1 MKDTRQE
8 QRQTAGFLIFHF
20 SFLPSAPAPASS
32 FLPSAHRSFAEGSPI
47 SYTSAL
53 PIAPGSHFPL
63 VAARGPDLQLFSK
76 VVFMFDLAKDQTTL
90 NERAILRKLRVWIVA
105 LGAACLLAGIGVGA
119 MLSGRPTV
127 AQNEVQIAHAPE
139 ALSASFAEIARRV
152 EPAVVNIETITSA
165 PEIADKDNEDKDD
178 QLSNNPLLDMFRR
191 QARRPSRG
199 VGSGFIVSSKGYI
212 LTNEHVVEGSTRII
226 VGLQSGEKYRGRVIG
241 IDEETDVAVVKI
253 DAAQDLPTV
262 TLGDS
267 NAAQVGDWVLAI
279 GSPFGLDQ
287 TVTAGII
294 SKKERETPFFTNFQR
309 FLQTDAAINRG
320 NSGGPLV
327 NMRGEVIGINSQIAT
342 STGDYNGI
350 GFALPAVEANF
361 VYRQILAQGKVRRGF
376 LGVTL
381 ESVKDE
387 FARVYGLPEAKGAII
402 MDVQPTKDG
411 QPTPAAKAGMQ
422 SNDIITEFNGQPVAS
437 AQDLIQKVA
446 GSPVGV
452 SAAFTFLRDRDG
464 KLEKLTANVVL
475 GERPKLQ
482 PLGEPDDSAPKVT
495 EKESDPK
502 GNGLHLGVTLA
513 ELTQQ
518 LIADKKLTGV
528 RGLYVKEVDPNGLAA
543 EVRGTGGQQALD
555 IGDVIT
561 RINRVPVTTL
571 ADFQRVLS
579 GLKAGDPIVLQV
591 SRFVRDRVTTRII
604 QFTYQ

>member
-1 MKDTRQE
+1 
-8 QRQTAGFLIFHF
+8 
-20 SFLPSAPAPASS
+20 
-32 FLPSAHRSFAEGSPI
+32 
-47 SYTSAL
+47 
-53 PIAPGSHFPL
+53 
-63 VAARGPDLQLFSK
+63 
-76 VVFMFDLAKDQTTL
+76 MFDLAKDQTNL

-127 AQNEVQIAHAPE
+127 AQNELQIAKAPE

-152 EPAVVNIETITSA
+152 EPAVVNIETMTA
-165 PEIADKDNEDKDD
+165 AAEIAVDKEGEDKEE
-178 QLSNNPLLDMFRR
+178 QSNNPLLDMFRR
-191 QARRPSRG
+191 QARRPSRS
-199 VGSGFIVSSKGYI
+199 VGSGFIVCPKGYI
-212 LTNEHVVEGSTRII
+212 LTNEHVVEGSSRII
-226 VGLQSGEKYRGRVIG
+226 VGLQSGEKYRGRVVG

-253 DAAQDLPTV
+253 DAPQDLPTV
-262 TLGDS
+262 TLGES

-350 GFALPAVEANF
+350 GFALPAMEANF
-361 VYRQILAQGKVRRGF
+361 VYKQILAQGRVRRGY

-387 FARVYGLPEAKGAII
+387 YARVYGLPVAKGAII

-422 SNDIITEFNGQPVAS
+422 SNDIITEFNGQPVIN

-446 GSPVGV
+446 ASPIGE
-452 SAAFTFLRDRDG
+452 SASFTFLRDRDG
-464 KLEKLTANVVL
+464 KLEKMSASIVL

-482 PLGEPDDSAPKVT
+482 QLSQLDESTAPK
-495 EKESDPK
+495 EKEKEVEPK
-502 GNGLHLGVTLA
+502 GNGLHLGVTLS

-518 LIADKKLTGV
+518 MIIDKHLTGV

-543 EVRGTGGQQALD
+543 EVRNTSGQSALNE
-555 IGDVIT
+555 GDVIT

-571 ADFQRVLS
+571 ADFQRVVS
-579 GLKAGDPIVLQV
+579 GLKPGDPIVLQV
-591 SRFVRDRVTTRII
+591 SRYVRDRVTTRIV